1 MVMVGE
7 QSQPQEETTQP
18 VMQPGQN
25 DQVAEQTA
33 EFRPEAEKPASKT
46 YSQEDWDAREHAVT
60 QVRAN
65 SDRQVAQARQVVADG
80 ALRQQISAME
90 AQAGARDRQAV
101 EEGEITEGQVRQRQ
115 QSRLA
120 GYQQEIERQKQGAF
134 ARAEHQQLVAEN
146 EGLARTQVANLI
158 AKDHGIAASLLL
170 ADQTLISG
178 EAMENKARSI
188 ALDKREA
195 EMKGAETFD
204 AGQVGSR
211 GVQIDSMS
219 PEKKIAWALSH
230 PMKRR

>member
-18 VMQPGQN
+18 VTQPGQN

-46 YSQEDWDAREHAVT
+46 YSQEDWDAREKAVT
-60 QVRAN
+60 EARAN
-65 SDRQVAQARQVVADG
+65 SDRQVAQARQLVADG
-80 ALRQQISAME
+80 ALRQQISAAE
-90 AQAGARDRQAV
+90 AQYGARDRQAV
-101 EEGEITEGQVRQRQ
+101 EDGEITESQVQQRK

-120 GYQQEIERQKQGAF
+120 GYQQEIERQKQAAA
-134 ARAEHQQLVAEN
+134 ARAEHQQLVEAN
-146 EGLARTQVANLI
+146 EGLARTQVAHII
-158 AKDHGIAASLLL
+158 AKEHGVEASVLL
-170 ADQTLISG
+170 ADKALTSG
-178 EAMENKARSI
+178 EAMEHKARSI

-219 PEKKIAWALSH
+219 PENKIAWALSH
-230 PMKRR
+230 PTKRR